1 MSSEGTSSVLDE
13 PEKSWSVWLHTNI
26 LTTVVGVLAISLLGY
41 VGYLVTTNGYEV
53 SGGIMLIAAITLGC
67 HIAEWARTL
76 FLRRR
81 GLL

>member
-13 PEKSWSVWLHTNI
+13 PEKSWNVWWQTNV
-26 LTTVVGVLAISLLGY
+26 LTLVVGVLGIGLLGY

-53 SGGIMLIAAITLGC
+53 SGGIMLIASITLGC

-76 FLRRR
+76 FLRKR
-81 GLL
+81 GLV